1 MVHDV
6 TTMTRRVADT
16 LYSTP
21 YKLSNPIQVVD
32 PSLTELVAQ
41 LAKKD
46 EELERRMMEKDGE
59 PERRMMEKDEELER
73 RMIAKDEELEKR
85 LLKKDKKQEKMAMK
99 DRELEE
105 RIEKL
110 TDMVTPE
117 RKRKKT

>member
-1 MVHDV
+1 M

-59 PERRMMEKDEELER
+59 PESE
-73 RMIAKDEELEKR
+73 
-85 LLKKDKKQEKMAMK
+85 
-99 DRELEE
+99 
-105 RIEKL
+105 
-110 TDMVTPE
+110 
-117 RKRKKT
+117 